1 MFVRKVAR
9 SGTKYKSVAVV
20 PSNAPFLA
28 IVIVPRVVS
37 HHGWSDVEVM
47 NLCVARFTRVGG
59 ERNFWN
65 QGLKNVLNIK
75 HLDHWS
81 PN

>member
-20 PSNAPFLA
+20 PSNEPFLA
-28 IVIVPRVVS
+28 VVIVTRVVS

-65 QGLKNVLNIK
+65 QGKKMCLILNT
-75 HLDHWS
+75 
-81 PN
+81 